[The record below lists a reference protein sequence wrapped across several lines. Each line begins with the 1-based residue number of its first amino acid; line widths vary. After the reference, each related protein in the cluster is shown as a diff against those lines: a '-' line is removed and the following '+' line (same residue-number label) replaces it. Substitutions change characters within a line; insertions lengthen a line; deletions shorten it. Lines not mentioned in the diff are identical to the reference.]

1 MAQQANRAKTVF
13 LNNMSHDIRTPM
25 NAIVGFVDL
34 ADKRVNDPKAVKEYL
49 GRIKEASEHLLSL
62 IDDILDMSRIESGK
76 MVIQESRENLQEI
89 LGSVY
94 GIIAPSAEK
103 KKIRFLMDYSEV
115 QDYAVICDGRKLSQI
130 LINLLSNAVK
140 YTEDNGRV
148 LFVVNQIE
156 NIGEEGFYHKGTVYH
171 FVVED
176 NGIGMSEEFLGQIFD
191 PFAREENKNTAEIK
205 GSGLG
210 MPIAKNLINM
220 MGGSIQCQSEKGR
233 GTRIEVI
240 LPLSSAEA

>member
-1 MAQQANRAKTVF
+1 M
-13 LNNMSHDIRTPM
+13 
-25 NAIVGFVDL
+25 
-34 ADKRVNDPKAVKEYL
+34 
-49 GRIKEASEHLLSL
+49 
-62 IDDILDMSRIESGK
+62 
-76 MVIQESRENLQEI
+76 
-89 LGSVY
+89 
-94 GIIAPSAEK
+94 
-103 KKIRFLMDYSEV
+103 
-115 QDYAVICDGRKLSQI
+115 
-130 LINLLSNAVK
+130 
-140 YTEDNGRV
+140 
-148 LFVVNQIE
+148 
-156 NIGEEGFYHKGTVYH
+156 
-171 FVVED
+171 VED